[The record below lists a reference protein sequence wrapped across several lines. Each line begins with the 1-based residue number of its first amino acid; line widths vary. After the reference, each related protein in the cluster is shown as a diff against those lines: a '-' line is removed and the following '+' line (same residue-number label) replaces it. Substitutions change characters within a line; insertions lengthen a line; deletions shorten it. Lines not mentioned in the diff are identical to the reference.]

1 MIRQVGEEALRE
13 SRRESRTLERFMHVP
28 APGFAGE
35 WADGGAGAGWVG
47 VRSAAA
53 AGAPGPA
60 SR

>member
-1 MIRQVGEEALRE
+1 
-13 SRRESRTLERFMHVP
+13 MHVP

-35 WADGGAGAGWVG
+35 WADRGAGEGWVG
-47 VRSAAA
+47 GRSAAA